1 MRWAAMLRGI
11 NLGKRQLK
19 SVELKAVVEGL
30 GFTDVRTLLASGNV
44 VFTAPDAKA
53 DSLESQIHDALAQA
67 TGLKSE
73 IFVRTPEDMAAL
85 VAANPFTEAARDRPS
100 FLVVTFHRKPVD
112 ADAVDAL
119 MTDHDGPERAQ
130 AIGRELYI
138 DFPGGAGALNA
149 ARTAGQ
155 GNTRPHHHRTQ
166 LEHRAEDPRRAL
178 GSFSAELN
186 RHRPAPPP
194 GHP

>member
-1 MRWAAMLRGI
+1 MLRGI

-53 DSLESQIHDALAQA
+53 DLLESQIHDALAQA

-119 MTDHDGPERAQ
+119 MTDHDGPERAR
-130 AIGRELYI
+130 AIDRELYI
-138 DFPGGAGALNA
+138 DFPEGQARSTLHAPLGKATRDPVTTARNWNTVLKIRDAL
-149 ARTAGQ
+149 
-155 GNTRPHHHRTQ
+155 
-166 LEHRAEDPRRAL
+166 
-178 GSFSAELN
+178 
-186 RHRPAPPP
+186 
-194 GHP
+194 